1 MHILYICIVIKY
13 KKISFAVSG
22 QQITSRIFA
31 ISLASLATC
40 NFPDNMHKVLIILG
54 GDLNRGYEIKLGE
67 YQKNIEAKRFKDPND
82 P

>member
-1 MHILYICIVIKY
+1 MEARACRVHL
-13 KKISFAVSG
+13 S
-22 QQITSRIFA
+22 
-31 ISLASLATC
+31 C